1 MHGNF
6 ENFTVF
12 PFQQPFG
19 GFFMKYIPVATCM
32 LLSAVLPLSG
42 ATKAEV
48 KSTPK
53 KEEAPKVEIKE
64 APVQPAVA
72 AAPQV
77 ETRKMH
83 DALNIKAPKMKVLS
97 WTPRIFLVENFLTSV
112 ECDYL
117 IQKARPEL
125 KRSTVVSPVNT
136 SGEIHE
142 HRTSKGM
149 FFVRDGKDALITNI
163 ERRIAELTQ
172 IPEENG
178 EGIQVLAYGHGEEYR
193 PHWDYFDNSN
203 EGGAFCYNRG
213 GQRIATMIMYLE
225 NTEEG
230 GETVFPQV
238 NIKVK
243 PMKGN
248 AVLFFNCTPDGKED
262 PLTLHGGSPVIK
274 GEKWIATKWI
284 RKGEFK

>member
-1 MHGNF
+1 
-6 ENFTVF
+6 
-12 PFQQPFG
+12 
-19 GFFMKYIPVATCM
+19 MKYIPVATCLM
-32 LLSAVLPLSG
+32 LSTLLPLNG
-42 ATKAEV
+42 ASKTDSKN
-48 KSTPK
+48 TPK
-53 KEEAPKVEIKE
+53 KEEAAPKVE
-64 APVQPAVA
+64 AQPAVVA
-72 AAPQV
+72 AAPQQQL
-77 ETRKMH
+77 ENRKMYE
-83 DALNIKAPKMKVLS
+83 ALNIKPPKMKVLS
-97 WTPRIFLVENFLTSV
+97 WTPRIFLVENFLTNV

-125 KRSTVVSPVNT
+125 KRSTVVSAVNT
-136 SGEIHE
+136 SGDVHE
-142 HRTSKGM
+142 ARTSKGM
-149 FFVRDGKDALITNI
+149 FFVRDGKDPLIANI

-172 IPEENG
+172 LPEENG
-178 EGIQVLAYGHGEEYR
+178 EGIQVLAYGYGEEYR

-213 GQRIATMIMYLE
+213 GQRVATLIMYLE

-230 GETVFPQV
+230 GETVFPSA

-248 AVLFFNCTPDGKED
+248 AVLFYNCTPDGKED
-262 PLTLHGGSPVIK
+262 PLTLHGGAPVIK